1 MEVGI
6 ILGVPSPE
14 QMNRPHGGCHPLFQ
28 HHASRITHHEPRVT
42 THALRIVVHVHDIV
56 TLFVIH
62 VYKFYTVQRT
72 WSMASHT
79 YDRALGTIDA

>member
-1 MEVGI
+1 M
-6 ILGVPSPE
+6 
-14 QMNRPHGGCHPLFQ
+14 GGATLF
-28 HHASRITHHEPRVT
+28 SSITHHEPRVT